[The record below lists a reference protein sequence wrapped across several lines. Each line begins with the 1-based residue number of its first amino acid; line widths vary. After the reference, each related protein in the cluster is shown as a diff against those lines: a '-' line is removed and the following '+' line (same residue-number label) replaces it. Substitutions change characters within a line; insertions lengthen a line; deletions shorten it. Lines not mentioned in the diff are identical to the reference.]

1 MNPRSV
7 SILIL
12 ASISSHFLLIERSP
26 ADLPQHQPDVHPNPS
41 NAFSPK
47 FTFNFDSKE
56 ASVLASKEKEPLWI
70 NYDESSEIYA
80 YCQQQSDYNA
90 KFRSTLVKRFTKNRK
105 PISSQGLSIDPLS
118 NAFVCVRY
126 GKKIGYEYL
135 GAMVF
140 SLDRSRFPKPNE
152 SEFKTLFLPLKGK
165 SKDAN
170 LGTPIIDDQKL
181 ALYSCRSG
189 TAPAPR
195 PVDRGMPSEEDYSID
210 QPMPLGDA
218 GSPSQ
223 IMPGDDSEN
232 ALPFPA
238 DDTAYEIDPLAE

>member
-1 MNPRSV
+1 MNPRPV
-7 SILIL
+7 SLLIL
-12 ASISSHFLLIERSP
+12 ASIGLHFLLIERSP
-26 ADLPQHQPDVHPNPS
+26 ADAPRYQLDCNRNS
-41 NAFSPK
+41 GTAFDQK

-80 YCQQQSDYNA
+80 YCQQQSEYNA
-90 KFRSTLVKRFTKNRK
+90 KFRATLVKRFTKSRK
-105 PISSQGLSIDPLS
+105 PIASQGLSIDPLS

-140 SLDRSRFPKPNE
+140 SLDHSRFPKPNE

-165 SKDAN
+165 AKDAN

-195 PVDRGMPSEEDYSID
+195 PIDRAMPSEDDHSFD

-218 GSPSQ
+218 GAPAHSV
-223 IMPGDDSEN
+223 PGDDSED
-232 ALPFPA
+232 ALPMPA
-238 DDTAYEIDPLAE
+238 GDTAYEIDPLAE